1 MLPTCPS
8 QRLLKQE
15 SNVVLTY
22 MQAPEPVAE
31 AGSAAQTHSA
41 AAEPAP
47 PSASEPASAAVP
59 AADAAPAEHAPEV
72 AGPEEAAQPGAAAA
86 AAPAEQPQADR
97 AKSSEAGSNA
107 GKPLSGFTEP
117 SKQNMQRQMSRRGR
131 CMVNGAPCSQVL
143 HRWCIFS
150 VRRIIGFEFQ
160 MLGKG

>member
-8 QRLLKQE
+8 LRLLTQDFII
-15 SNVVLTY
+15 VLTY

-31 AGSAAQTHSA
+31 ARSAAQPHSA

-47 PSASEPASAAVP
+47 PSTSEPIGAAVP
-59 AADAAPAEHAPEV
+59 VAEAAPAEHAPEE
-72 AGPEEAAQPGAAAA
+72 AGPEDAAQPGAAAA

-131 CMVNGAPCSQVL
+131 CMVTGAPCFQVL
-143 HRWCIFS
+143 HR
-150 VRRIIGFEFQ
+150 
-160 MLGKG
+160 